1 MKYISNLFVTNS
13 EQQPENPILTF
24 DNKKYQI
31 NSLPDSAKGLIRAA
45 QVADNQQRFMEDNL
59 RLITIAKENI
69 AAKLK
74 NELVNQTPI
83 E

>member
-1 MKYISNLFVTNS
+1 VTDSAQN
-13 EQQPENPILTF
+13 QQNPVLTF
-24 DNKKYQI
+24 DNKKYDI

-59 RLITIAKENI
+59 KLITIAKENI
-69 AAKLK
+69 ATKLK
-74 NELVNQTPI
+74 NELSSQTPI

>member
-1 MKYISNLFVTNS
+1 M
-13 EQQPENPILTF
+13 PEETKEKQAILSF
-24 DNKKYQI
+24 DDKKYDI

-74 NELVNQTPI
+74 NELSNQTPI